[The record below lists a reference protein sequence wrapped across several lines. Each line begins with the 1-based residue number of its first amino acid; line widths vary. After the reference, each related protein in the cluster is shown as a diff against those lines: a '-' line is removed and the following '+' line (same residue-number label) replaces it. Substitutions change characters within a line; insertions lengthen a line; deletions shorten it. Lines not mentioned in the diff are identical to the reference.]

1 MSFKTAVALLFG
13 FVGTWWLFVRTPSL
27 RGWRYEFPRDA
38 SNYGLS
44 PQQCDA
50 AFPGFFGDI
59 QSAVASRKQ
68 DPIRLEELEIKDD
81 QCLVRVLIYDSEVSD
96 IHGIGVFIFSD
107 IHGIGVFIFRPSD
120 NKLAAFHS
128 PRSPEQEVLDGTLA
142 RTNERLLTHDPSSH
156 HHRATRLSTQH
167 RVHTRPRRRSTTT
180 YRVCTRQRLEQNN
193 CMGPHQAS
201 ASTTH
206 LACSRLR
213 ILGMAV
219 RTRSKSRS
227 SPP

>member
-1 MSFKTAVALLFG
+1 MAPSSSVLSFKTAVTLLFG
-13 FVGTWWLFVRTPSL
+13 FVGTWWLFVHTPSV

-44 PQQCDA
+44 SQQCDA

-59 QSAVASRKQ
+59 ESAVASRKQ
-68 DPIRLEELEIKDD
+68 DPIRLEELKIKDD

-96 IHGIGVFIFSD
+96 IHGIGVFIVHLSNC
-107 IHGIGVFIFRPSD
+107 R
-120 NKLAAFHS
+120 LAAFHS